1 MGLATNILLRGFSVR
16 KLLWW
21 LIAGSPGGPNRA
33 RILMEIHN
41 RPSNAHQLS
50 ERLNLN
56 YKTVRH
62 HLKILEDNGMIV
74 SAGKKSGV
82 KLFFLSDEMIKNYD
96 IFDRINSEQNE

>member
-62 HLKILEDNGMIV
+62 HLKKSDKIKLNIFFIIFLFYSILVVYSLLFSRILPIRLIL
-74 SAGKKSGV
+74 V
-82 KLFFLSDEMIKNYD
+82 K
-96 IFDRINSEQNE
+96 

>member
-1 MGLATNILLRGFSVR
+1 MR

-21 LIAGSPGGPNRA
+21 LIAGSPGGPNRVK
-33 RILMEIHN
+33 ILMEIHN
-41 RPSNAHQLS
+41 TPSNAHQLS

-82 KLFFLSDEMIKNYD
+82 KLFFLLDEMIKNYD
-96 IFDRINSEQNE
+96 IFD